1 MNEFGDFLRKLRG
14 KMTFREASER
24 SGISHAYIRYLE
36 IGKRPGTNTPIHP
49 SPEMLRGLAKAYNY
63 SYKELMKKAGY
74 DYEEETNEEMSKE
87 SITESDSTYLL
98 KKLIEKY
105 NIDVNDEKNVE
116 LLERLIQ
123 AAFPS
128 TKGS

>member
-1 MNEFGDFLRKLRG
+1 MNELGDFLKKLRG
-14 KMTFREASER
+14 DLTYREASER
-24 SGISHAYIRYLE
+24 SGVSHAYIRYLE

-49 SPEMLRGLAKAYNY
+49 SPEMLKGLAKAYNY

-74 DYEEETNEEMSKE
+74 AYEEEIVSEENNKDITNE
-87 SITESDSTYLL
+87 DSTYLL
-98 KKLIEKY
+98 KRLVEKY
-105 NIDVNDEKNVE
+105 GIDVNDEKNVE

-123 AAFPS
+123 AAFPP